1 MTVMNIRIIFTARF
15 SFNHASIDEEQYS
28 RSIMAGKDEEEFFLS
43 LEDEKQTPDAKKSK
57 VKIPKLVKN
66 KTKVVDEELEKQILD
81 AEVLDDLVVEQP
93 NGIFEVEW
101 PLIGMDCPDCAGK
114 AFNAL
119 DHLMQTTEVK
129 ISATTGE
136 VSLKVDLEHG
146 LLSQVSS
153 VLKSLGHP
161 PDVSFYQL
169 SGVNA
174 RVVAKR
180 NKIEVKEV
188 EKLLLRQPGVLD
200 VEVNRDN
207 EILVQL
213 LPAPNKKMLDLRDKS
228 LERITG
234 TKPVFS
240 EVSSTRL
247 RPDQWRLFGGA
258 LAVPLLILILI
269 GELLAIP
276 PIVIGLIG
284 SLGVLIGGLQMFH
297 EAIASLMSRQMGFQV
312 LTSIAVI
319 GASVLGMWEEALM
332 VVILVA
338 VASHLES
345 SALEKAR
352 DAMQG
357 GLDRIPRTARRMLSK
372 TKKIKEAIKPNTFTL
387 QMAPSTISSSE
398 SLLYNQHCEV
408 SDEHEVISLDLL
420 EIGDIIEVRSGE
432 LIPADGKITDGFG
445 ALDKAPLTGESAPVE
460 VELGDEIQAGLILA
474 RGPVLVEVTAV
485 GDDTRLSGLIEAV
498 HSFKEQKPEIQNLLE
513 KFTAIWVPIVLFGA
527 LAVWY
532 FMFPSSDWKI
542 ILLLW
547 VVACPCALLL
557 AAAMPHAAALSRA
570 SRMGAI
576 VRGGDILERLS
587 KVNHIL
593 LDKTGTLTSGKPTIG
608 DVTIAKGRQKK
619 ATLGLAGGLEKRSSH
634 PYAHAILE
642 YLKDQDIPVSQV
654 TGITDVEAGVK
665 GLVSGKEVYF
675 IRADIADKYKI
686 SIGEEISNA
695 ITKAKKQGYGMSLLA
710 RDDTALALFTFI
722 HDDTRSGSKELI
734 HGFNK
739 RSVSIEILSG
749 DQQSSVSSFAA
760 QIGLPDQSAHGGLS
774 PEQKVAWVEKR
785 SQTHVTM
792 MVGDG
797 FNDSAALAVADV
809 GIAVGT
815 GESVNME
822 AADIMFPGDEPKMLL
837 ELHDLSRK
845 MNNALIVNI
854 ALSVIITFTLVFAV
868 VNGWYDELWV
878 GVLIHEA
885 SVLLVILNG
894 ARLAGKQGMMSMLGS
909 IMKTL
914 WSDTVAVFLQFKQHY
929 FTQPAA
935 QKSPEIDLHATS

>member
-1 MTVMNIRIIFTARF
+1 
-15 SFNHASIDEEQYS
+15 
-28 RSIMAGKDEEEFFLS
+28 MAEGDKEEFFLS
-43 LEDEKQTPDAKKSK
+43 LEDENQPSK
-57 VKIPKLVKN
+57 EEKPKLKIPKLVK
-66 KTKVVDEELEKQILD
+66 KKPKVIDEELEKQILD

-101 PLIGMDCPDCAGK
+101 PLIGMDCPDCASK

-129 ISATTGE
+129 VSATTGE

-146 LLSQVSS
+146 FLSQVSS

-161 PDVSFYQL
+161 PDVSFYSL

-180 NKIEVKEV
+180 NKIELKEV
-188 EKLLLRQPGVLD
+188 GKLLLRQPGVLD
-200 VEVNRDN
+200 VEINREN
-207 EILVQL
+207 EVLVQL
-213 LPAPNKKMLDLRDKS
+213 LPAPNKNMLELRDNS
-228 LERITG
+228 LERIIG
-234 TKPVFS
+234 TKPVYS

-269 GELLAIP
+269 GEVIGMA
-276 PIVIGLIG
+276 PIVIALIG
-284 SLGVLIGGLQMFH
+284 SIGVLIGGLQMFH
-297 EAIASLMSRQMGFQV
+297 EAVASLMSRQMGFQV

-338 VASHLES
+338 IASHLES
-345 SALEKAR
+345 SALENAR

-357 GLDRIPRTARRMLSK
+357 GLDRIPRTARRKSSK
-372 TKKIKEAIKPNTFTL
+372 TKKIKEAIKPESFTF
-387 QMAPSTISSSE
+387 QMAPTTISSSD
-398 SLLYNQHCEV
+398 SVLFNQQGDT
-408 SDEHEVISLDLL
+408 SDEYEVISLDILQK
-420 EIGDIIEVRSGE
+420 GDIVEVRSGE
-432 LIPADGKITDGFG
+432 LIPADGKIIDGYG
-445 ALDKAPLTGESAPVE
+445 ALDKAPLTGESAPVS
-460 VELGDEIQAGLILA
+460 VKVGDEIHAGLILA
-474 RGPVLVEVTAV
+474 RGPVLVKVTAV
-485 GDDTRLSGLIEAV
+485 GEDTRLSGIIEAV
-498 HSFKEQKPEIQNLLE
+498 HRFKEQKPEIQNLLE

-527 LAVWY
+527 LVVWY
-532 FMFPSSDWKI
+532 FFFPTSDWKI

-557 AAAMPHAAALSRA
+557 AAAMPHAASLSRA

-576 VRGGDILERLS
+576 VRGGDVLERLS
-587 KVNHIL
+587 KVNHVL

-608 DVTIAKGRQKK
+608 EVIIAKGKQKK
-619 ATLGLAGGLEKRSSH
+619 TTLGIAGGLEKRSSH
-634 PYAHAILE
+634 PYAHAILD
-642 YLKDQDIPVSQV
+642 YLKVQEIPPAKVS
-654 TGITDVEAGVK
+654 GITDIDAGVK
-665 GLVSGKEVYF
+665 GLASGKEVYF
-675 IRADIADKYKI
+675 IRADMADKFKI
-686 SIGEEISNA
+686 SICEEISEA
-695 ITKAKKQGYGMSLLA
+695 ISNAKKKGYGMSLLA
-710 RDDTALALFTFI
+710 REDTALALFTFI

-734 HGFNK
+734 HGFQK

-760 QIGLPDQSAHGGLS
+760 QVGLPDQSAHGGLS
-774 PEQKVAWVEKR
+774 PEQKVSWVEKR

-845 MNNALIVNI
+845 MNNALIGNI
-854 ALSVIITFTLVFAV
+854 VLSILITFTLVIAV
-868 VNGWYDELWV
+868 VNQWYDELWV

-894 ARLAGKQGMMSMLGS
+894 ARLAGKDGMFSMLIS
-909 IMKTL
+909 ILKTL
-914 WSDTVAVFLQFKQHY
+914 WSDTAAVFLQFKRHY
-929 FTQPAA
+929 FNQTVTQKP
-935 QKSPEIDLHATS
+935 PEIDLHATS

>member
-1 MTVMNIRIIFTARF
+1 MSNYPIY
-15 SFNHASIDEEQYS
+15 HASIDEEQYFGDN
-28 RSIMAGKDEEEFFLS
+28 MAGKDEDEFFLS
-43 LEDEKQTPDAKKSK
+43 LEDENATSSKENPKKKPSK
-57 VKIPKLVKN
+57 
-66 KTKVVDEELEKQILD
+66 KTKKPNKVIDEDLEKQILD
-81 AEVLDDLVVEQP
+81 AEILDDLVVEQP

-101 PLIGMDCPDCAGK
+101 PLIGMDCPDCANK
-114 AFNAL
+114 AHNAL

-136 VSLKVDLEHG
+136 VSLKVDLEYG

-161 PDVSFYQL
+161 PDVSFYLL

-180 NKIEVKEV
+180 NKIQVKEV

-207 EILVQL
+207 EILIQL
-213 LPAPNKKMLDLRDKS
+213 LPAPAKDMLEFRDNA
-228 LERITG
+228 LTRITG
-234 TKPVFS
+234 KKPVFT

-258 LAVPLLILILI
+258 VAVPLLLIVIL
-269 GELLAIP
+269 GEIAGFP
-276 PIVIGLIG
+276 SVVIGLIG
-284 SLGVLIGGLQMFH
+284 ATGVFIGGLQMFH
-297 EAIASLMSRQMGFQV
+297 EAFASLLSRQMGFQV

-319 GASVLGMWEEALM
+319 GAGVLGMWEEALM
-332 VVILVA
+332 VVILVS
-338 VASHLES
+338 VAAHLES
-345 SALEKAR
+345 SALENAR
-352 DAMQG
+352 NAMQG
-357 GLDRIPRTARRMLSK
+357 GLDRIPRTARRILNK
-372 TKKIKEAIKPNTFTL
+372 TKEIQEAIKPETFTL
-387 QMAPSTISSSE
+387 QMAPSPLTNTE
-398 SLLYNQHCEV
+398 SLLLNQNIQTSE
-408 SDEHEVISLDLL
+408 EHEIISLDLL
-420 EIGDIIEVRSGE
+420 NIGDTIEVRSGE
-432 LIPADGKITDGFG
+432 LIPADGKIIDGYG

-460 VELGDEIQAGLILA
+460 VTVGDEIQAGLILA
-474 RGPVLVEVTAV
+474 RGPVLLEVAAV

-513 KFTAIWVPIVLFGA
+513 KFTAIWVPVVLFGA
-527 LAVWY
+527 LLVWY
-532 FMFPSSDWKI
+532 FMFPAGEWKI

-557 AAAMPHAAALSRA
+557 AAAMPHAASLSRA

-587 KVNHIL
+587 KVNHVL

-608 DVTIAKGRQKK
+608 QITIAKGKQRK
-619 ATLGLAGGLEKRSSH
+619 AALGLAGGLEKRSSH
-634 PYAHAILE
+634 PYAQAILE
-642 YLKDQDIPVSQV
+642 FLKSEDIEPSKVADIS
-654 TGITDVEAGVK
+654 DLEAGVK
-665 GLVSGKEVYF
+665 GSISGKEVYF
-675 IRADIADKYKI
+675 IRADIAKEYNI
-686 SIGEEISNA
+686 TIGKEISQA
-695 ITKAKKQGYGMSLLA
+695 IKDAKKEGHGMSLLA
-710 RDDTALALFTFI
+710 RDNTALALFTFI

-734 HGFNK
+734 QGFQD

-749 DQQSSVSSFAA
+749 DQQSSVSSFAS
-760 QIGLPDQSAHGGLS
+760 QIGLADQSAHGGLS
-774 PEQKVAWVEKR
+774 PEQKVSWVEKR

-822 AADIMFPGDEPKMLL
+822 AADIMFPGDNPKMLL

-845 MNNALIVNI
+845 MNNALIGNI
-854 ALSVIITFTLVFAV
+854 LISILITVTLVVAV
-868 VNGWYDELWV
+868 INGWYDELWV

-894 ARLAGKQGMMSMLGS
+894 ARLAGKDGMFSMLFTIIKS
-909 IMKTL
+909 L
-914 WSDTVAVFLQFKQHY
+914 WSDTLAVFIQFKQHY
-929 FTQPAA
+929 FSYNSTPNP
-935 QKSPEIDLHATS
+935 SEIDLHATS

>member
-1 MTVMNIRIIFTARF
+1 
-15 SFNHASIDEEQYS
+15 
-28 RSIMAGKDEEEFFLS
+28 MAEKEKVENFLS
-43 LEDEKQTPDAKKSK
+43 LEEENQPPEEKKSK
-57 VKIPKLVKN
+57 IKLPKMVKKKQKP
-66 KTKVVDEELEKQILD
+66 VVDHELEKEILE
-81 AEVLDDLVVEQP
+81 AEILDDLVVEQP
-93 NGIFEVEW
+93 SGIFEVEW
-101 PLIGMDCPDCAGK
+101 PLVGMDCPDCASK

-153 VLKSLGHP
+153 TLKSLGHP
-161 PDVSFYQL
+161 PDVSFYLL

-180 NKIEVKEV
+180 NKIELKAV
-188 EKLLLRQPGVLD
+188 ERLLLRQPGVLD

-207 EILVQL
+207 EILIQL
-213 LPAPNKKMLDLRDKS
+213 LPAPNKKMLELRDSS
-228 LERITG
+228 LEHITG
-234 TKPVFS
+234 TKPVFT

-258 LAVPLLILILI
+258 VAVPLLIIVIL
-269 GELLAIP
+269 GEVLGLP
-276 PIVIGLIG
+276 PIVIGIIASFG
-284 SLGVLIGGLQMFH
+284 IFIGGLQMFH

-319 GASVLGMWEEALM
+319 GASILGMWEEALM

-338 VASHLES
+338 IAAHLES
-345 SALEKAR
+345 SALENAR
-352 DAMQG
+352 NAMQG
-357 GLDRIPRTARRMLSK
+357 GLDRIPRTARRMTSK
-372 TKKIKEAIKPNTFTL
+372 PKINQESII
-387 QMAPSTISSSE
+387 PSQFSFQIETNSPSSSQSMLHNNQPKNAEE
-398 SLLYNQHCEV
+398 S
-408 SDEHEVISLDLL
+408 EVISLDILQ
-420 EIGDIIEVRSGE
+420 IGDIIEVRSGE
-432 LIPADGKITDGFG
+432 LIPADGKIIDGFG

-460 VELGDEIQAGLILA
+460 VAEGDTIHAGLILA
-474 RGPVLVEVTAV
+474 RGPVLIEVSAI
-485 GDDTRLSGLIEAV
+485 GENTRLSGIIEAV
-498 HSFKEQKPEIQNLLE
+498 HSFKEQKPKIQNMLE

-527 LAVWY
+527 LVVWY
-532 FMFPSSDWKI
+532 FMFPANEWKI

-587 KVNHIL
+587 KVNHVL

-608 DVTIAKGRQKK
+608 EVTIAKGRQKK

-634 PYAHAILE
+634 PYAQAILE
-642 YLKDQDIPVSQV
+642 YLKVQNIPSSEV
-654 TGITDVEAGVK
+654 TGIADVEAGVK
-665 GLVSGKEVYF
+665 GMSAGKEVYF
-675 IRADIADKYKI
+675 IRADMAKKYKI
-686 SIGEEISNA
+686 KLGKEISQA
-695 ITKAKKQGYGMSLLA
+695 IKNAKKQGNGMSLLA
-710 RDDTALALFTFI
+710 REDTALALFTFI

-739 RSVSIEILSG
+739 RSLSVEILSG
-749 DQQSSVSSFAA
+749 DQQSSVSNFAA

-774 PEQKVAWVEKR
+774 PEQKVSWVEKR

-815 GESVNME
+815 GESVNLE

-845 MNNALIVNI
+845 MNNALIGNI
-854 ALSVIITFTLVFAV
+854 AISILITLTLVIAV
-868 VNGWYDELWV
+868 INEWYDQLWV

-885 SVLLVILNG
+885 SVLLVIING
-894 ARLAGKQGMMSMLGS
+894 ARLAGKDSMLG
-909 IMKTL
+909 IL
-914 WSDTVAVFLQFKQHY
+914 WSVIKSLWIDTKAVFIQFKQH
-929 FTQPAA
+929 FFSQPVTQNT
-935 QKSPEIDLHATS
+935 SEIDLHATS